1 MENVITYVGLDV
13 HKKMIVVAMLIP
25 GQPVPLRWDCPNE
38 RGKVRRTL
46 ERIRR
51 EAVGAVQMC
60 YEAGPCGYALQ
71 RQVAEFDASMK
82 CMVVAP
88 SLIPHKPGERIKT
101 DKRDALKLAEYLRS
115 GLLTE
120 VRPPTAEEEAAR
132 DLCRAREDA
141 SEDLRRCQHRLSKF
155 LLRRGVA
162 FTKGKKAWT
171 RSHRLW
177 LCGLKFD
184 NTCTQSVFDDYLLAV
199 EQTEARLLGLQIRLT
214 ELSQAEPYA
223 EPVGRLRCFRGID
236 TITAM
241 TIVVELYA
249 FGRFRS
255 ARGLMAFLGLVPG
268 EHTSSDKVRR
278 TGITRTGNGHVRRL
292 LIESAWHYRHRAM
305 PGAALKKRRLGQS
318 AQAIA
323 IADKAMLRLN
333 RRYTRMV
340 ARGKSGALTVT
351 AVAREL
357 AGFIWATLRV
367 A

>member
-13 HKKMIVVAMLIP
+13 HKKVIVVAMLIP
-25 GQPVPLRWDCPNE
+25 GQAAPIRWEFPNE
-38 RGKVRRTL
+38 REKVRRGL
-46 ERIRR
+46 RRIQR
-51 EAVGAVQMC
+51 EAVGQVVMC

-71 RQVAEFDASMK
+71 RQVAEFDGSMK
-82 CMVVAP
+82 CKVVAP

-120 VRPPTAEEEAAR
+120 VHPPTPEEEAVR
-132 DLCRAREDA
+132 DLCRAREDV
-141 SEDLRRCQHRLSKF
+141 SEDLRRCQHRLGKF
-155 LLRRGVA
+155 LLRGNVVFIR
-162 FTKGKKAWT
+162 GKKAWT

-177 LCGLKFD
+177 LNGLKFE
-184 NTCTQSVFDDYLLAV
+184 QAEKQAVFDDYLLAL

-214 ELSQAEPYA
+214 ELSQKEPYA
-223 EPVGRLRCFRGID
+223 EPVGRLRCFRGIN

-278 TGITRTGNGHVRRL
+278 TGITKTGNGHVRRL
-292 LIESAWHYRHRAM
+292 MIESAWHYRHRAV
-305 PGAALKKRRLGQS
+305 PGAALKKRRLGQP

-340 ARGKSGALTVT
+340 AKGKSSALAVT

-357 AGFIWATLRV
+357 TGFVWAALHV